1 MDKMLGKKRYIAIFV
16 LPAFLLFLCFVVA
29 PLVVTGIYSLFEYDG
44 IGTMKFINLNNYIE
58 LFTKDRYFPK
68 ALINSFILAGAS
80 IFIQLPLSL
89 ILAIILARGVKG
101 EKFFRTVYFVPVV
114 ISSMVIGQLW
124 MKIFNSQYGLLN
136 IFIRLFGD
144 SDYEFSW
151 LSTPATA
158 FISTVI
164 PAVWQYIGY
173 HMLIFYAGIKSIS
186 TDYYEAAKIDGASK
200 AQVSFK
206 ITIPLIA
213 PVIKTC
219 LLFSL
224 TGSFRAFDLI
234 YVMTGGGPNHAS
246 EVPGTLMYN
255 SLFRRGLYGYGSAQ
269 AFFIVI
275 ECLLFSFIIRQMF
288 KKSEENASAI

>member
-16 LPAFLLFLCFVVA
+16 MPALLLFLCFVVA

-44 IGTMKFINLNNYIE
+44 IGTMKFLGLSNYIE

-68 ALINSFILAGAS
+68 ALTNSLVLAGAS
-80 IFIQLPLSL
+80 IFIQIPISL
-89 ILAIILARGVKG
+89 LLAIILARGIKG
-101 EKFFRTVYFVPVV
+101 EKAFRTIYFVPVV

-136 IFIRLFGD
+136 IIIGFFTGEKFE
-144 SDYEFSW
+144 YSW
-151 LSTPATA
+151 LSTPSTA
-158 FISTVI
+158 FIATVI

-173 HMLIFYAGIKSIS
+173 HMLIFYAGIKSIP
-186 TDYYEAAKIDGASK
+186 TDYYEAAKIDGASNG
-200 AQVSFK
+200 QVSLK
-206 ITIPLIA
+206 ITLPLLT

-219 LLFSL
+219 LLFAL

-246 EVPGTLMYN
+246 EVPGTLMYS

-275 ECLLFSFIIRQMF
+275 ECLVFSYVISRLF
-288 KKSEENASAI
+288 KKAEENASVI

>member
-1 MDKMLGKKRYIAIFV
+1 MDKMLGKKRYIAVFV
-16 LPAFLLFLCFVVA
+16 LPALILFICFVVA
-29 PLVVTGIYSLFEYDG
+29 PLAATGIYSLFEYDG
-44 IGTMKFINLNNYIE
+44 IGTMRFLGFGNYIE
-58 LFTKDRYFPK
+58 LFTKDRYFPTSLK
-68 ALINSFILAGAS
+68 NSFVLAGAS

-89 ILAIILARGVKG
+89 ILAIVLARGVKG

-136 IFIRLFGD
+136 MIIRFFGD
-144 SDYEFSW
+144 KEFEFSW

-158 FISTVI
+158 FICTVV

-186 TDYYEAAKIDGASK
+186 TDYYEAAIIDGATK
-200 AQVSFK
+200 TQVSLK
-206 ITIPLIA
+206 ITLPLLA
-213 PVIKTC
+213 PVVKTC

-255 SLFRRGLYGYGSAQ
+255 NLFRRGLYGYGSAQ

-275 ECLLFSFIIRQMF
+275 ECLMFSFIIRKIF
-288 KKSEENASAI
+288 KRSEENASAI

>member
-16 LPAFLLFLCFVVA
+16 LPALLLFLCFVVA
-29 PLVVTGIYSLFEYDG
+29 PLFVTGIYSLFEYDG
-44 IGTMKFINLNNYIE
+44 IGTMKFLGMDNYIE

-68 ALINSFILAGAS
+68 ALINSFVLAGAS

-89 ILAIILARGVKG
+89 LLAIVLARGVKG

-124 MKIFNSQYGLLN
+124 MKIFNSQYGLIN
-136 IFIRLFGD
+136 IFIRFFGD
-144 SDYEFSW
+144 KNYEFSW
-151 LSTPATA
+151 LSTPSTA

-186 TDYYEAAKIDGASK
+186 TDYYEAARIDGASK
-200 AQVSFK
+200 TQVSLK
-206 ITIPLIA
+206 ITLPLLA

-255 SLFRRGLYGYGSAQ
+255 SLFRRGLYGYGSAE

-275 ECLLFSFIIRQMF
+275 ECLLFSFVIRKIF